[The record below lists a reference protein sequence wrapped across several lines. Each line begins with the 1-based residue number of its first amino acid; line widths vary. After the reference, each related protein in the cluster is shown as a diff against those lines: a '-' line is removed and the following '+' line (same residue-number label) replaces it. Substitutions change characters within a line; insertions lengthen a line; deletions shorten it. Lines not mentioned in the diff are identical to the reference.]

1 MVSFGIF
8 LSFLTGFVTVNLIS
22 LKFSLIEKL
31 GLSFPI
37 GIALQTLL
45 MLLMDAVGIP
55 LTRVSILVASVLL
68 ILSLSFPMIFCRKE
82 LVQEIRKP
90 VSFDFSGFNLVW
102 LLFVLLIIILEYMN
116 FSRCVYF
123 PTYDRDS
130 LSGFDTIG
138 YIISQEHTLKGLSI
152 FQGDYMPSIH
162 RPGSYITYTPMV
174 QLSYAYVYLLGAPMS
189 KLIPGLMYLFFLIAF
204 YAVLCRV
211 VNRTGAVI
219 ATFFMLITP
228 DMLGFSS
235 LSGTNVIHA
244 VAASLGV
251 IYLAVWFRYRERKD
265 LYLASLL
272 LALNIWT
279 RTEGIVF
286 IGAALCVV
294 GYDSFRKKQY
304 KDLLP
309 VLLSLS
315 PALLWSL
322 FMKLNGLYAEGIAI
336 VRLFWDGEKVE
347 TIYNYMKNLYVNN
360 YYYGWSFSAALLSLL
375 VNIRNVIKTRDNLR
389 LLSMILLAS
398 LFYVIIL
405 YQIDYKWDTIEN
417 VLAYS
422 AKRFLFCFVP
432 CVWFFTVTNKIVM
445 TGFDKLEKYLALR

>member
-102 LLFVLLIIILEYMN
+102 LLFVILIIILEYMN

-189 KLIPGLMYLFFLIAF
+189 KLIPGLMYLFFL
-204 YAVLCRV
+204 
-211 VNRTGAVI
+211 
-219 ATFFMLITP
+219 
-228 DMLGFSS
+228 
-235 LSGTNVIHA
+235 
-244 VAASLGV
+244 
-251 IYLAVWFRYRERKD
+251 
-265 LYLASLL
+265 
-272 LALNIWT
+272 
-279 RTEGIVF
+279 
-286 IGAALCVV
+286 
-294 GYDSFRKKQY
+294 
-304 KDLLP
+304 
-309 VLLSLS
+309 
-315 PALLWSL
+315 
-322 FMKLNGLYAEGIAI
+322 
-336 VRLFWDGEKVE
+336 
-347 TIYNYMKNLYVNN
+347 
-360 YYYGWSFSAALLSLL
+360 
-375 VNIRNVIKTRDNLR
+375 
-389 LLSMILLAS
+389 
-398 LFYVIIL
+398 
-405 YQIDYKWDTIEN
+405 
-417 VLAYS
+417 
-422 AKRFLFCFVP
+422 
-432 CVWFFTVTNKIVM
+432 
-445 TGFDKLEKYLALR
+445 